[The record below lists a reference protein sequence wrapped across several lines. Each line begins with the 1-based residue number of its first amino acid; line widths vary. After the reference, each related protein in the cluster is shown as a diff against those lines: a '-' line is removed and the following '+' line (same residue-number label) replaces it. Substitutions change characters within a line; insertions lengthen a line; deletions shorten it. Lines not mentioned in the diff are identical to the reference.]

1 MRLIAPFVV
10 ALIAGTVSGAE
21 VRYHAVPLVPM
32 VPGGVNEPKG
42 LSDNG
47 IIAGGSSFNVGGGY
61 TAAVVWPYAG
71 AAPTVI
77 GGAPGTASFAVGVND
92 EGLACG
98 VLGSGVPFVHFE
110 GVTTFLQGAN
120 GDDAVFGWPAAI
132 NRSGHIAGIA
142 MGAGGS
148 PFEHAIVWNDVS
160 SALSLPVPPGTVYA
174 RAIDIS
180 DAGQVVG
187 FLVDDELNA
196 HLASWRAGDHAIT
209 TFGVPENA
217 GRECTGVN
225 EQGTVIG
232 WLTHDGQ
239 WPLVWRA
246 FTWRGGEVELL
257 PVLPPKVTGQLIR
270 ALDINDHGV
279 IVGSDGDQA
288 LLWPTEQEVVA
299 LTSLVL
305 DLPSGQILEEAQAIN
320 NNGQI
325 IATGWPNA
333 YLLQPFTCAGD
344 ANLDATVNAADLSV
358 VLSRFGTSAAAWD
371 RGDLN
376 GDGHINAA
384 DLSVLLGAFST
395 TCD

>member
-1 MRLIAPFVV
+1 MRLIAPVV
-10 ALIAGTVSGAE
+10 VTLIAGTASGAE
-21 VRYHAVPLVPM
+21 VRYHAVPM

-42 LSDNG
+42 LSDKG
-47 IIAGGSSFNVGGGY
+47 MISGGSSFNVGGGY
-61 TAAVVWPYAG
+61 TAAVMWAHAG
-71 AAPTVI
+71 AQPVVI
-77 GGAPGTASFAVGVND
+77 GGVPGSASFGMGVND
-92 EGLACG
+92 QGEVCG
-98 VLGSGVPFVHFE
+98 VLDSGVPFLFHD

-120 GDDAVFGWPAAI
+120 GDDPVFGWPGAVNA
-132 NRSGHIAGIA
+132 SGRVAGIA

-148 PFEHAIVWNDVS
+148 PFEHAIVWNGVS
-160 SALSLPVPPGTVYA
+160 STLSLPVPPGTVYA
-174 RAIDIS
+174 RAMDIS

-187 FLVDDELNA
+187 FLVDDNLDA
-196 HLASWRAGDHAIT
+196 HLASWRAGDHALT

-246 FTWRGGEVELL
+246 FTWRGGEIELL
-257 PVLPPKVTGQLIR
+257 PVLPPEITGQLIR
-270 ALDINDHGV
+270 AFDINDHGA
-279 IVGSDGDQA
+279 IVGTDGDQA
-288 LLWPTEQEVVA
+288 LIWPTEQEVVA

-305 DLPSGQILEEAQAIN
+305 DLPHGQILEEAQAIN

-333 YLLQPFTCAGD
+333 YLLQPFICAGD

-358 VLSRFGTSAAAWD
+358 VLSRFGAAGAAWD

-376 GDGHINAA
+376 GDSQINAA
-384 DLSVLLGAFST
+384 DLSVLLSSFGAE
-395 TCD
+395 CD